1 MMVGD
6 LMDALSD
13 PRAFLSAQ
21 EKRMVQMKAMG
32 IEETDI
38 QAAANMAQSTRKEEE
53 KKAAEDSRIEPV
65 TLDHLKGDKS
75 FLKLLRKQQKELESL
90 KRKQEKEEGSVQK
103 QQCVAIEKIVK
114 QNGKKLD
121 QLELAADP
129 AVKDLVSGQI
139 IQWTEC
145 LEKHRIAQY
154 EMQVFHVKQRGDHL
168 KRLLESGHAN
178 QMKTL
183 DTRFERENKEMKGKQ
198 AKISVETAK
207 EVSMDKTLRNKAER
221 ERRLREKNSNNTKKF
236 IEERK
241 AAATRQSKERERLRK
256 LQEKQSLELDRE
268 IQLVSVNYS
277 SLYTCNSFFSL
288 TEP

>member
-1 MMVGD
+1 
-6 LMDALSD
+6 MDALSD

-38 QAAANMAQSTRKEEE
+38 QAAANIAQSTRKEEE
-53 KKAAEDSRIEPV
+53 KKAAEDNRIEPIS
-65 TLDHLKGDKS
+65 LDHLKNDKS
-75 FLKLLRKQQKELESL
+75 YLKLLRKQQKELDSL
-90 KRKQEKEEGSVQK
+90 RRKQEKEESSVQK

-114 QNGKKLD
+114 QNGKKD

-129 AVKDLVSGQI
+129 AVKEIVSGQI

-145 LEKHRIAQY
+145 LEKHRIAEY
-154 EMQVFHVKQRGDHL
+154 EMQVSHVKQRGDYL
-168 KRLLESGHAN
+168 KRLLESNHAT

-183 DTRFERENKEMKGKQ
+183 DTRFEKENKEMKGKQ

-256 LQEKQSLELDRE
+256 QQEKQSFELDRE
-268 IQLVSVNYS
+268 IQVVRS
-277 SLYTCNSFFSL
+277 
-288 TEP
+288 P

>member
-1 MMVGD
+1 
-6 LMDALSD
+6 MDALSD

-38 QAAANMAQSTRKEEE
+38 QAAASMAQSTRKEEE
-53 KKAAEDSRIEPV
+53 KKAAEDNRIEPV
-65 TLDHLKGDKS
+65 SLDHLKNDKS
-75 FLKLLRKQQKELESL
+75 YLKLLRKQQKELDSL
-90 KRKQEKEEGSVQK
+90 KRKQEKEESSVQK

-114 QNGKKLD
+114 QNGKKD

-129 AVKDLVSGQI
+129 MVKEVVSGQI
-139 IQWTEC
+139 TQWTEC
-145 LEKHRIAQY
+145 LEKHRIAEY
-154 EMQVFHVKQRGDHL
+154 ELQACHVKQRGEYL
-168 KRLLESGHAN
+168 KKLLESSHVS

-183 DTRFERENKEMKGKQ
+183 DSRFERENKEMKGKQ

-241 AAATRQSKERERLRK
+241 AAATKQSKERERLRK
-256 LQEKQSLELDRE
+256 QQEKQSSELDRE
-268 IQLVSVNYS
+268 IQLVSIKS
-277 SLYTCNSFFSL
+277 WS
-288 TEP
+288 